1 MAFLVVLDIF
11 TFIIPNESGEKL
23 SFSVAVLITIYIY
36 FNDSSHKHA
45 SKFICSH
52 VLSRNLSSH
61 RHVGLNTLILI
72 IVVIS
77 LRIHQRPKEMKIP
90 GCVRALTVLSWRL
103 GCRMPQ
109 NATRIDEYYVTKI
122 QVKNFSAGDK
132 QKGIKEEKKDRK
144 REPVVVLWTD
154 VTSAIDFYMFWLFL
168 IVFVTSKIALLVLTV
183 SN

>member
-1 MAFLVVLDIF
+1 
-11 TFIIPNESGEKL
+11 
-23 SFSVAVLITIYIY
+23 
-36 FNDSSHKHA
+36 
-45 SKFICSH
+45 
-52 VLSRNLSSH
+52 
-61 RHVGLNTLILI
+61 
-72 IVVIS
+72 
-77 LRIHQRPKEMKIP
+77 
-90 GCVRALTVLSWRL
+90 
-103 GCRMPQ
+103 MPQ

-122 QVKNFSAGDK
+122 QVKNFSAGDR

>member
-1 MAFLVVLDIF
+1 
-11 TFIIPNESGEKL
+11 
-23 SFSVAVLITIYIY
+23 
-36 FNDSSHKHA
+36 
-45 SKFICSH
+45 
-52 VLSRNLSSH
+52 
-61 RHVGLNTLILI
+61 
-72 IVVIS
+72 
-77 LRIHQRPKEMKIP
+77 
-90 GCVRALTVLSWRL
+90 
-103 GCRMPQ
+103 MPQ

-144 REPVVVLWTD
+144 RESVVVLWTD